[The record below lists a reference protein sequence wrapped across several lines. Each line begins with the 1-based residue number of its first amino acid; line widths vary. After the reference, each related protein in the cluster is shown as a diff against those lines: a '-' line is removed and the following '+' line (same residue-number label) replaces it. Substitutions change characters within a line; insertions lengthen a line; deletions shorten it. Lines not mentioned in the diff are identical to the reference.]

1 MRKKLLKEILPFNLQ
16 FFAEHDPTNE
26 PDPTNESED
35 TNGGTDQN
43 ESGNEKTF
51 TQKEVNA
58 IMAKE
63 KRQGKNSV
71 LKNLGF
77 DSEEDAKK
85 AFNLLKALTD
95 SQKTAEQKVID
106 EKDEAAKGK
115 DKAEERAIKA
125 ENKLACLMAG
135 VSKDCID
142 DVLAIAS
149 AKVDE
154 DNDLSDVLEDMKKNK
169 KYALFFG
176 ESEEPD
182 DEPSNGNKGTGAK
195 PKNNKGGK
203 DESGNLGERL
213 AKNSSKP
220 AKKSS
225 YF

>member
-1 MRKKLLKEILPFNLQ
+1 MRKKLLKEILPLNLQ
-16 FFAEHDPTNE
+16 FFAESDPTND
-26 PDPTNESED
+26 DPTIESED
-35 TNGGTDQN
+35 EKVETDQD
-43 ESGNEKTF
+43 ESGTERTF
-51 TQKEVNA
+51 TQKEVSA

-77 DSEEDAKK
+77 NSEEDAKK

-95 SQKTAEQKVID
+95 SQKTDEQKIID

-154 DNDLSDVLEDMKKNK
+154 DNELSDVLEEMKKNK
-169 KYALFFG
+169 RYSLFFG
-176 ESEEPD
+176 ESEETE
-182 DEPSNGNKGTGAK
+182 DETDKGHKGTGAK
-195 PKNNKGGK
+195 PKNNKGDKG
-203 DESGNLGERL
+203 EPGNLGERL

>member
-1 MRKKLLKEILPFNLQ
+1 MRKKFLKEILPFNLQ
-16 FFAEHDPTNE
+16 FFAEPDSGKESDDESE
-26 PDPTNESED
+26 PDDE
-35 TNGGTDQN
+35 NGGPDQDD
-43 ESGNEKTF
+43 SGVEKTF

-58 IMAKE
+58 MMAKE

-77 DSEEDAKK
+77 ESEEDAKK

-95 SQKTAEQKVID
+95 SQKTDEQKVIE
-106 EKDEAAKGK
+106 EKDEVAKGK

-169 KYALFFG
+169 KYALFFE
-176 ESEEPD
+176 ESDKQD
-182 DEPSNGNKGTGAK
+182 DEVNDGHKGTGAK
-195 PKNNKGGK
+195 PKNNKGSKG
-203 DESGNLGERL
+203 EPGNLGERL

>member
-1 MRKKLLKEILPFNLQ
+1 MRKKLLKEILPLNLQ
-16 FFAEHDPTNE
+16 FFAESDLTNDDPTI
-26 PDPTNESED
+26 ESED
-35 TNGGTDQN
+35 EKVETDQD
-43 ESGNEKTF
+43 ESGTERTF
-51 TQKEVNA
+51 TQKEVSA

-77 DSEEDAKK
+77 NSEEDAKK

-95 SQKTAEQKVID
+95 SQKTDEQKIID

-154 DNDLSDVLEDMKKNK
+154 DNELSDVLEEMKKNK
-169 KYALFFG
+169 RYSLFFG
-176 ESEEPD
+176 ESEETE
-182 DEPSNGNKGTGAK
+182 DETDKGHKGTGAK
-195 PKNNKGGK
+195 PKNNKGDKG
-203 DESGNLGERL
+203 EPGNLGERL

>member
-1 MRKKLLKEILPFNLQ
+1 MRKKFLKEILPFNLQ
-16 FFAEHDPTNE
+16 FFAEPDSGKESDDEKE
-26 PDPTNESED
+26 PDDE
-35 TNGGTDQN
+35 NGEPDQDD
-43 ESGNEKTF
+43 SGVEKTF

-58 IMAKE
+58 MMAKE

-77 DSEEDAKK
+77 NSEEDAKK

-95 SQKTAEQKVID
+95 SQKTAEQKVIE
-106 EKDEAAKGK
+106 EKDEAVKGK

-154 DNDLSDVLEDMKKNK
+154 DNELSDVLEDMKKNK
-169 KYALFFG
+169 KYALFFE
-176 ESEEPD
+176 ESDKHD
-182 DEPSNGNKGTGAK
+182 DEVNDDHKGTGAK
-195 PKNNKGGK
+195 PKNNKGIK
-203 DESGNLGERL
+203 DEPCNLGERL

-220 AKKSS
+220 VKKSS

>member
-1 MRKKLLKEILPFNLQ
+1 MRKKKLKEILPFNLQ
-16 FFAEHDPTNE
+16 FFAE
-26 PDPTNESED
+26 PDSEKESED
-35 TNGGTDQN
+35 VETDQD
-43 ESGNEKTF
+43 EPGIEKTF

-77 DSEEDAKK
+77 NSEEDAKK

-169 KYALFFG
+169 KYALFFE
-176 ESEEPD
+176 ESDKQD
-182 DEPSNGNKGTGAK
+182 DEVNDGHKGTGAK
-195 PKNNKGGK
+195 PKNNKGSK
-203 DESGNLGERL
+203 DEPGNLGERL

>member
-1 MRKKLLKEILPFNLQ
+1 MRKKFLKEILPFNLQ
-16 FFAEHDPTNE
+16 FFAEPDSGKEFDDESE
-26 PDPTNESED
+26 PDDE
-35 TNGGTDQN
+35 NGEPDQDD
-43 ESGNEKTF
+43 SGVEKTF

-58 IMAKE
+58 MMAKE

-77 DSEEDAKK
+77 GSEEDAKK

-95 SQKTAEQKVID
+95 SQKTDEQKVIE
-106 EKDEAAKGK
+106 EKDEVAKDK

-154 DNDLSDVLEDMKKNK
+154 DNELSDVLEDMKKNK
-169 KYALFFG
+169 KYALFFE
-176 ESEEPD
+176 ESDKQD
-182 DEPSNGNKGTGAK
+182 DEVNDGHKGTGAK
-195 PKNNKGGK
+195 PKNNKGSK
-203 DESGNLGERL
+203 DEPGNLGERL

>member
-1 MRKKLLKEILPFNLQ
+1 MRKKFLKEILPFNLQ
-16 FFAEHDPTNE
+16 FFAEPDSTNDDPTNE
-26 PDPTNESED
+26 HED
-35 TNGGTDQN
+35 ENGGTDQN

-77 DSEEDAKK
+77 ESEEDAKK

-95 SQKTAEQKVID
+95 SQKTDEQKVIE
-106 EKDEAAKGK
+106 EKDEVAKGK

-154 DNDLSDVLEDMKKNK
+154 DNELSDVLEDMKKNK

-176 ESEEPD
+176 ESEESD

-195 PKNNKGGK
+195 PKNNKGGN
-203 DESGNLGERL
+203 DEPGNLGERL